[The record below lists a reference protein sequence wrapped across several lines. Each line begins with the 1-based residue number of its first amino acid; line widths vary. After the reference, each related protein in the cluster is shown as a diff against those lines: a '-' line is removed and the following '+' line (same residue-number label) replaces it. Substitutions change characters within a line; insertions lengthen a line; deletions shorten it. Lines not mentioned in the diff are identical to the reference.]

1 MTVAISFHEAAEIEL
16 TEAAGYYER
25 ECPGLGVTF
34 LDDVQAALKT
44 LTQFPEGSP
53 LLRGRI
59 RRKVLLRFPY
69 TLMYSVRDGQIRI
82 LAVAPVKRRPF
93 YWHGRK

>member
-1 MTVAISFHEAAEIEL
+1 MTRPITFHEAAALEV
-16 TEAAGYYER
+16 TDAAGFYER
-25 ECPGLGVTF
+25 ECPGLGATF
-34 LDDVQAALKT
+34 LDEVQIALHT
-44 LTQFPEGSP
+44 LGEFPEGAP

-82 LAVAPVKRRPF
+82 LAVAHEKRRPF
-93 YWHGRK
+93 YWRGRQ

>member
-1 MTVAISFHEAAEIEL
+1 MA
-16 TEAAGYYER
+16 
-25 ECPGLGVTF
+25 F
-34 LDDVQAALKT
+34 LDDVQAALKI
-44 LTQFPEGSP
+44 LAQFSEGSP

-59 RRKVLLRFPY
+59 RRKMLLRFPY

-82 LAVAPVKRRPF
+82 LAVAHVKRRPF